1 VIDVVVIGGVFREVL
16 DGDTN
21 PRRRLGGSGL
31 VAAIIS
37 ARLGARTALTSF
49 VGEEDVAAVEAML
62 DVATVDRSNLVT
74 LPGASG
80 TFVFPSQ
87 GSRPWPMYR
96 PAEAVPAN
104 LPAIDLA
111 HVYVVFGMPDLDPA
125 ASGWLDHLSKES
137 TLLWDRQGWLSRA
150 RDHLR
155 VAQLPPTHKVYIANE
170 DEALADFN
178 ARTIEELLSSLPPLD
193 FQWAVVK
200 RGRDGCIVVERTAD
214 EDSVSSE
221 AGFPIDT
228 SDTIGSGDAFAG
240 ALAAGI
246 AAGASVR
253 EAASVANA
261 AASSFLKLGCDP
273 LASELPEAA
282 RTLVAAKGSP

>member
-1 VIDVVVIGGVFREVL
+1 
-16 DGDTN
+16 
-21 PRRRLGGSGL
+21 
-31 VAAIIS
+31 
-37 ARLGARTALTSF
+37 
-49 VGEEDVAAVEAML
+49 
-62 DVATVDRSNLVT
+62 
-74 LPGASG
+74 
-80 TFVFPSQ
+80 
-87 GSRPWPMYR
+87 MYR

-104 LPAIDLA
+104 LPAIDPA

-193 FQWAVVK
+193 FQWAVIK
-200 RGRDGCIVVERTAD
+200 RGRDGCIVVERTTD
-214 EDSVSSE
+214 EDSVSSA

-246 AAGASVR
+246 AAGASVCD
-253 EAASVANA
+253 AAGVANA

-282 RTLVAAKGSP
+282 RILVAAKGSP